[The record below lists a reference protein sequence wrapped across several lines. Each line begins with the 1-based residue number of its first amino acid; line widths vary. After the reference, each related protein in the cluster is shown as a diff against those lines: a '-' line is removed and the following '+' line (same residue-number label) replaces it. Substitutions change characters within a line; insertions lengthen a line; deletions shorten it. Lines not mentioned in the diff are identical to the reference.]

1 MARRRI
7 ESGTH
12 AIPLS
17 AGVHGRWLSP
27 DPAGM
32 AVVDLINS
40 QSLNQYALLNNPI
53 DYVNPDAPDL
63 LLKNRSDPSVGDL
76 KTGFL

>member
-1 MARRRI
+1 
-7 ESGTH
+7 
-12 AIPLS
+12 
-17 AGVHGRWLSP
+17 
-27 DPAGM
+27 M

-63 LLKNRSDPSVGDL
+63 LLKNRSDPRVVGYF
-76 KTGFL
+76 KVAHYRPERW